1 MTAKNIP
8 WSRNFNYTP
17 HHTDNPEIYTPPGC
31 NKNRDYVVQHPIL
44 INLEVVDDHKKER
57 IFSSAKKNLSLNNP
71 QFYNPYFDIICNN
84 EAFINH
90 DGQQNAN
97 STEHQ
102 TMCLS
107 SKYKIVDIDFIID
120 SDNEYAEVEDED
132 ESNIVEDTPDIYAE
146 KLTIAEEDF
155 NKLPDET
162 KDIVTEIRRQEH
174 LECKM
179 RASTDD
185 DKIINCFPV
194 MAGIERLDSKTN
206 TIKTYKQK
214 IFCKRSPLLEP
225 LKIILNEQTKIT
237 PSTNITNI
245 SADVL
250 NNTATKINSIHNSSH
265 VEAFGLYCLSKL
277 TENNLCPTFP
287 YYFGCLNGI
296 SNIYYHNITEE
307 MPDLY
312 KKKWFI
318 DKSHNGEFE
327 IIYVDLNEQSE
338 TCSKCN
344 SSVDLDEILQH
355 TIQSNELDEV
365 SSISSMDD
373 EELTS
378 LSNVLQNRINE
389 LDADDTVKASET
401 IVTTVPE
408 TIIKSGEPVL
418 KEQPKIVYPDTDEF
432 NFDGFDIDV
441 QIGGTQETFNN
452 TTNNMLLAAEL
463 EDGLDME
470 SIINMRDFLH
480 NKVFFAKFRDMPV
493 NYCFMERL
501 GETLDDLLNT
511 TGGISEEEWL
521 SILFQV
527 IFGLAVANKHYSFVH
542 NDLHSDNILF
552 QSTKETYIYYAIK
565 DVKPVKSN
573 KEGQEDI
580 TSKSK
585 SKYKIFRIP
594 TFGKVTKIID
604 FARATFKFGNKWIF
618 SDVFM
623 PNGEAAGQYKF
634 PECADEVYWGCDFI
648 GADEPNPSFDLARL
662 ARSIKHQVNIKSVYG
677 LIKKWSKSDDG
688 SNMLDKEDDF
698 DLYVDI
704 AKNCHNAVPKHVL
717 QDKIFKKFEIP
728 RTHVPKGKHI
738 YIL

>member
-1 MTAKNIP
+1 MSTKNI
-8 WSRNFNYTP
+8 
-17 HHTDNPEIYTPPGC
+17 
-31 NKNRDYVVQHPIL
+31 QHPIT
-44 INLEVVDDHKKER
+44 INLEVVDEQKKER

-84 EAFINH
+84 GNGYINT
-90 DGQQNAN
+90 D
-97 STEHQ
+97 STEQQ
-102 TMCLS
+102 TMCLP
-107 SKYKIVDIDFIID
+107 SKYKVVDIDFIID
-120 SDNEYAEVEDED
+120 SDNEYEEFADED
-132 ESNIVEDTPDIYAE
+132 EEDASGSDASPDTYAE
-146 KLTIAEEDF
+146 KLNIADEDI
-155 NKLPDET
+155 NELPSET
-162 KDIVTEIRRQEH
+162 KEIITEIRRQEH

-179 RASTDD
+179 RSSTDD

-225 LKIILNEQTKIT
+225 LKIILNEQSKIT
-237 PSTNITNI
+237 PDITITNI
-245 SADVL
+245 SEDL
-250 NNTATKINSIHNSSH
+250 LHNTANKINSIHNSSH

-318 DKSHNGEFE
+318 DKSHTGEFE
-327 IIYVDLNEQSE
+327 IIYVDLDEHSE
-338 TCSKCN
+338 SCSKSN
-344 SSVDLDEILQH
+344 SSIDLDEILQR
-355 TIQSNELDEV
+355 TIQSKELDDV

-373 EELTS
+373 EELES
-378 LSNVLQNRINE
+378 LTNVLQNRIDE
-389 LDADDTVKASET
+389 IDAEDNKPVESVE
-401 IVTTVPE
+401 PE
-408 TIIKSGEPVL
+408 TKQVDVSNPEEPT
-418 KEQPKIVYPDTDEF
+418 QPKIIYPDTDEY

-441 QIGGTQETFNN
+441 QTGGDQDTYNN
-452 TTNNMLLAAEL
+452 TVIDTEL
-463 EDGLDME
+463 EDELDME
-470 SIINMRDFLH
+470 TIVNMRDFLQ
-480 NKVFFAKFRDMPV
+480 NKVFFAKFHDMPV

-501 GETLDDLLNT
+501 EETLDDLLNT

-527 IFGLAVANKHYSFVH
+527 VFGLAVANKHYSFVH

-552 QSTKETYIYYAIK
+552 QSTKETYIYYAVK
-565 DVKPVKSN
+565 DVKGVKDKAVAK
-573 KEGQEDI
+573 KEAQEGT

-585 SKYKIFRIP
+585 GKYKIYRIP

-604 FARATFKFGNKWIF
+604 FARATFKLNDKWIF

-634 PECADEVYWGCDFI
+634 PDCADEEYWGCDFI

-662 ARSIKHQVNIKSVYG
+662 ARSVKHQVNVKSVYS

-717 QDKIFKKFEIP
+717 HDKIFKKFEIP

>member
-1 MTAKNIP
+1 MAAKNI
-8 WSRNFNYTP
+8 
-17 HHTDNPEIYTPPGC
+17 
-31 NKNRDYVVQHPIL
+31 QHPIV
-44 INLEVVDDHKKER
+44 INLEVVDDQKKER

-84 EAFINH
+84 ETCNNETCNNEAGH
-90 DGQQNAN
+90 PD
-97 STEHQ
+97 STENK
-102 TMCLS
+102 TMCLP
-107 SKYKIVDIDFIID
+107 SKYKVVDIDFIID
-120 SDNEYAEVEDED
+120 SDNEYEEVVDEEED
-132 ESNIVEDTPDIYAE
+132 ESNISEATPDTYAE
-146 KLTIAEEDF
+146 KLNMADEDI
-155 NKLPDET
+155 NELPSET
-162 KDIVTEIRRQEH
+162 KEIVTEIRRQEH

-206 TIKTYKQK
+206 TIKTYKQR

-225 LKIILNEQTKIT
+225 LKIILNEQSKIT
-237 PSTNITNI
+237 SSTNITNI
-245 SADVL
+245 SEDL
-250 NNTATKINSIHNSSH
+250 LHTTANKINSIHNSSH

-277 TENNLCPTFP
+277 TETNLCPTFP

-327 IIYVDLNEQSE
+327 IIYVDLNEHSGS
-338 TCSKCN
+338 CSKSN
-344 SSVDLDEILQH
+344 SSIDLDEILQR
-355 TIQSNELDEV
+355 TIQGNELDDV

-378 LSNVLQNRINE
+378 LSNVLQNRIDE
-389 LDADDTVKASET
+389 IDAEDNKPIEDIKDVES
-401 IVTTVPE
+401 VGPE
-408 TIIKSGEPVL
+408 TKQVAVSNPEEPTQTKII
-418 KEQPKIVYPDTDEF
+418 YPETDEY

-441 QIGGTQETFNN
+441 QAGGTQETFDN
-452 TTNNMLLAAEL
+452 TFIDTEL
-463 EDGLDME
+463 EDELDME
-470 SIINMRDFLH
+470 TIINMRDFLQ

-527 IFGLAVANKHYSFVH
+527 VFGLAVANKHYSFVH

-565 DVKPVKSN
+565 DIKNLTDVKVVKRKKEEEVASKSN
-573 KEGQEDI
+573 G
-580 TSKSK
+580 
-585 SKYKIFRIP
+585 KYKIYRVP

-604 FARATFKFGNKWIF
+604 FARATFKLNDKWIF

-634 PECADEVYWGCDFI
+634 PDCVDKEYWGCDFI

-662 ARSIKHQVNIKSVYG
+662 ARSVKHQVNIKSVYS

>member
-1 MTAKNIP
+1 MTAKSI
-8 WSRNFNYTP
+8 
-17 HHTDNPEIYTPPGC
+17 
-31 NKNRDYVVQHPIL
+31 QHPIV
-44 INLEVVDDHKKER
+44 INLEVIDDKKKER
-57 IFSSAKKNLSLNNP
+57 IFSSAKKSLSLNNP
-71 QFYNPYFDIICNN
+71 QFYNPYFDILCNN
-84 EAFINH
+84 ENTPPPT
-90 DGQQNAN
+90 DSNNQ
-97 STEHQ
+97 Q
-102 TMCLS
+102 TMCFP
-107 SKYKIVDIDFIID
+107 SKYKVIEIDFVID
-120 SDNEYAEVEDED
+120 SNNEYEEFTNEDEEVEDKEESKIED
-132 ESNIVEDTPDIYAE
+132 GPSDTYSE
-146 KLTIAEEDF
+146 KLDMAEEDI
-155 NKLPDET
+155 NNLPSET
-162 KDIVTEIRRQEH
+162 RELVTEIRRQEH

-179 RASTDD
+179 RASNDD

-225 LKIILNEQTKIT
+225 LKIILNEQSKIT
-237 PSTNITNI
+237 PDTNITNI
-245 SADVL
+245 SEDLL
-250 NNTATKINSIHNSSH
+250 NNTANKINSIHNSSH

-327 IIYVDLNEQSE
+327 IIYVDLNEHSDS
-338 TCSKCN
+338 CSKSN
-344 SSVDLDEILQH
+344 SSIDLDEILQS
-355 TIQSNELDEV
+355 TIQSKELEDV
-365 SSISSMDD
+365 SSISSMDE

-389 LDADDTVKASET
+389 LDAEDNLKPSEAVDNSCAET
-401 IVTTVPE
+401 IVN
-408 TIIKSGEPVL
+408 SAEPVL
-418 KEQPKIVYPDTDEF
+418 MEQPKIIYPDTDEF

-441 QIGGTQETFNN
+441 QTGGDQDIYNN
-452 TTNNMLLAAEL
+452 TVIDTEL
-463 EDGLDME
+463 EEELDME
-470 SIINMRDFLH
+470 SIINMRDFLQ

-501 GETLDDLLNT
+501 GDTLDDLLNT

-527 IFGLAVANKHYSFVH
+527 VFGLAVANKHYSFVH

-565 DVKPVKSN
+565 DVKDVKDVKDKIN
-573 KEGQEDI
+573 KEPQEEPA
-580 TSKSK
+580 SKSK
-585 SKYKIFRIP
+585 GKYKIYRIP
-594 TFGKVTKIID
+594 TFGKVAKIID
-604 FARATFKFGNKWIF
+604 FARATFKLGDKWIF

-623 PNGEAAGQYKF
+623 PSGEAAGQYKF
-634 PECADEVYWGCDFI
+634 PDCPESEYWGTDFI

-662 ARSIKHQVNIKSVYG
+662 ARSIKHQVNIKSVYT

-728 RTHVPKGKHI
+728 RAHVPKGKHI